1 MNAYSKE
8 LPVASKPKWQILDV
22 TTLKLLAVVL
32 MVLDHILP

>member
-8 LPVASKPKWQILDV
+8 MPVESKPKWQILDA